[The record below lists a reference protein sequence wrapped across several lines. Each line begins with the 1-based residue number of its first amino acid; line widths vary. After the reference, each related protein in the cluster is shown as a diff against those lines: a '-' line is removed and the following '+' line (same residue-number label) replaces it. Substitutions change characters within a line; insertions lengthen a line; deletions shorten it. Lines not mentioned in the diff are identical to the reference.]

1 MRVYLIKLS
10 VIIIILCDPAFA
22 QYGSVPVDSAFTT
35 NFFRTNLYND
45 INSANLNSVLNYN
58 KSFSHFGIEVEN
70 YYLSNVSKLSQN
82 FYSDYN
88 NFRFLLYYKA
98 KNNINTG
105 AGFQSMFYTDDKNF
119 TTNKNNSKYF
129 FADLNYNPL
138 GNVNINSEL
147 GIKAEDQ
154 IGEHNSGF
162 SGIVNAN
169 ANNFSLNDY
178 ITNGNLIIFYENL
191 IQKQNHNYELSTN
204 VYKRFNQ
211 QTYNTGYLRYYNQL
225 NDVYS
230 PATPSVIIAY
240 NVKNNIESRLENYFR
255 AGDNL
260 NYSLNNNFVFSFSGF
275 FTNRNIL
282 KQYKYRAA
290 PVNILFENVYDTKI
304 LENNLEISGGLN
316 YNNRNITTQL
326 NLILSERSETHSL
339 INTAGY
345 TPLQILELERT
356 EKNKNNNSRRAS
368 VVLDAL
374 YNYSNTSSFGFAGS
388 TSLLRYDTDF
398 ELNYD
403 DRDERETV
411 LSANYR
417 YNNLLNFDILTRFD
431 VLLSQVSYI
440 YSQRSAN
447 NFNNRIF
454 KLTSVSSFQ
463 PVKQI
468 STKNFVQVLAN
479 YTVYDFED
487 IVTQVQSF
495 SYRQL
500 YIADSSSYNFYD
512 NLYIDFIGGIKLYE
526 QGQFNDRNFS
536 VKPIAYYAEQLY
548 APDLSYMLNYFI
560 NIGVGYKYFKQQ
572 RYQYDNGSKILVNT
586 YRSFGPFGKIILY
599 LNKNSIINFTGGI
612 DNVVYE
618 NPPQDNSAVNLQ
630 LNILWN
636 M

>member
-1 MRVYLIKLS
+1 MKVYLIKVSMLMVLLFDNAHS
-10 VIIIILCDPAFA
+10 
-22 QYGSVPVDSAFTT
+22 QSGSIPVDSVFTT

-58 KSFSHFGIEVEN
+58 KSFSRFGIEVEN

-88 NFRFLLYYKA
+88 NFRFLLYYRV
-98 KNNINTG
+98 KNNLNAG

-119 TTNKNNSKYF
+119 VTNKNNSKYF
-129 FADLNYNPL
+129 FADLNYIPL
-138 GNVNINSEL
+138 GNIYINTEL
-147 GIKAEDQ
+147 GIKAQDQ
-154 IGEHNSGF
+154 IGEFNTGF
-162 SGIVNAN
+162 SGILNAN
-169 ANNFSLNDY
+169 ANNFAVNDY
-178 ITNGNLIIFYENL
+178 VANGNLILFYENL
-191 IQKQNHNYELSTN
+191 IQKQNHNYEFSTN
-204 VYKRFNQ
+204 VYKRFNP
-211 QTYNTGYLRYYNQL
+211 QTYNTGYFRYYNQL

-230 PATPSVIIAY
+230 PATPSVISEY
-240 NVKNNIESRLENYFR
+240 NVKNNIESRQESYFR
-255 AGDNL
+255 AGDEL

-275 FTNRNIL
+275 YTNRNIH

-290 PVNILFENVYDTKI
+290 PANILFENVYDTKI
-304 LENNLEISGGLN
+304 LENNLEITGGLN
-316 YNNRNITTQL
+316 YNLRNL
-326 NLILSERSETHSL
+326 SAMLSLILSERSETHSL
-339 INTAGY
+339 INTEGY
-345 TPLQILELERT
+345 TPVQILELERT

-368 VVLDAL
+368 LVLDAL
-374 YNYSNTSSFGFAGS
+374 YHYSNTNSFGFAGS

-398 ELNYD
+398 ELNFD

-411 LSANYR
+411 LSLNYR
-417 YNNLLNFDILTRFD
+417 YNNLINFDILTRFD
-431 VLLSQVSYI
+431 ILLSQVSYI

-447 NFNNRIF
+447 NFNNRIY
-454 KLTSVSSFQ
+454 KLTSISSFQ

-500 YIADSSSYNFYD
+500 YIADSSSYNFYG
-512 NLYIDFIGGIKLYE
+512 NFYIDFIGGLKLYE

-548 APDLSYMLNYFI
+548 APDLSYMVNYFI
-560 NIGVGYKYFKQQ
+560 NVGVGYKYFKQQ
-572 RYQYDNGSKILVNT
+572 RYQYENGSKILVNT

-599 LNKNSIINFTGGI
+599 LNKNSIINFTGGV
-612 DNVVYE
+612 DNVIYE
-618 NPPQDNSAVNLQ
+618 VPPQNNSALNLQ